1 MTQMPPTVKRPSSWM
16 NECNPRATFK
26 PTNYKWQLE
35 LERPQPTLKQLND
48 YKLTTLS
55 QSQCTSFGLILRL
68 FITEPIMTIDNWPLV
83 KRAIFYLL
91 YMLFQQIWK
100 PANMTKRLYRW
111 PLDSDDFTDD

>member
-1 MTQMPPTVKRPSSWM
+1 M

-35 LERPQPTLKQLND
+35 LERPQPTPKHLND

-55 QSQCTSFGLILRL
+55 QSQETVYYRERLLIIDRL
-68 FITEPIMTIDNWPLV
+68 KEQYFI
-83 KRAIFYLL
+83 Y

-100 PANMTKRLYRW
+100 PANMTKRLYR
-111 PLDSDDFTDD
+111 LLLYSDDFTDD